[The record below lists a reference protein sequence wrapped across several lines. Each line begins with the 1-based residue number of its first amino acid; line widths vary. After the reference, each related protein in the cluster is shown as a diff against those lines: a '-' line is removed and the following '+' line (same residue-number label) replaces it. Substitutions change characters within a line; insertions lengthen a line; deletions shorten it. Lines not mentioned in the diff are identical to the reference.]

1 MPEPSCATRKLATL
15 TFVLRSHLPNI
26 TLCTTRNSFSC
37 YTVKVPRRQ
46 PDPLRLFSHLSRN
59 SAPGVC
65 GKPQLKRRCTAM
77 PTRNGRLSA
86 PPLAGAREEA
96 NDQAGRRSP
105 RQGRADGDIS
115 LPPGGRT
122 ASPVQHAFRN
132 YFRFTEQPQSNQGI
146 GCRLDSACRL
156 QPTAASGLNPSRP
169 LAPTGSRHP
178 AASGMADAQAVDRQR
193 PRWVKIAPPCRP
205 RTQTRSLRQDHI
217 RYSTLRSSCASR
229 LLMNRGLTISGKRM
243 SGCTV

>member
-15 TFVLRSHLPNI
+15 TFVLRGHLPNI
-26 TLCTTRNSFSC
+26 TLCTTRNSYSC
-37 YTVKVPRRQ
+37 YTVKVPRRR

-65 GKPQLKRRCTAM
+65 GKPQLKRRRTAM

-96 NDQAGRRSP
+96 NDQACRRSP
-105 RQGRADGDIS
+105 RQAGRWGTFRHHQAGRA
-115 LPPGGRT
+115 

-132 YFRFTEQPQSNQGI
+132 YFRFTGQPESDQGI
-146 GCRLDSACRL
+146 GCRLDSACRP

-169 LAPTGSRHP
+169 LAPTVSRHP
-178 AASGMADAQAVDRQR
+178 TASGMADAKAVDRQR

-229 LLMNRGLTISGKRM
+229 LLTNRGLTVSGKRM